1 MAVILTL
8 NNFLIFLLLVLVV
21 QSSENNFLE
30 EGLMGNITRRDFLGN
45 SVKISASAVLGADLL
60 SRMVHAAPSLASDKG
75 GIDIAVIESS
85 DYAKNTVKSVELLG
99 GMEKFVP
106 KNSTVALLINT
117 MARNQ
122 ATFVKPE
129 IVRAVIQMC
138 KQAGAKEIAMI
149 SWLPPRA
156 WETSGISKVAEEEGA
171 ALKLIDGRNE
181 ANFKTIPVPNG
192 KILKEA
198 KVMQEFFNYDIFI
211 DLPISK
217 NHYGVKITGTMKN
230 LMGLTSP
237 ALNGFFHKGDR
248 KSEAAEN
255 IEHLSQCIADLNT
268 VIKPTLCVV
277 DATEIITTNGPM
289 GPGEVI
295 KPRKV
300 IAGVDRVAI
309 DTYCTGLLGLQ
320 AKDILI
326 IPRAYE
332 HRLGEMNLKKVSI
345 KEISL

>member
-1 MAVILTL
+1 
-8 NNFLIFLLLVLVV
+8 
-21 QSSENNFLE
+21 
-30 EGLMGNITRRDFLGN
+30 MGNISRRDFLGN

-60 SRMVHAAPSLASDKG
+60 SRLVNPAPSLASDKG
-75 GIDIAVIESS
+75 GIDIAVVESS
-85 DYAKNTVKSVELLG
+85 DYAKNTLKSIELLG

-129 IVRAVIQMC
+129 IVRAVLQMC
-138 KQAGAKEIAMI
+138 KQTGAREVAMI

-156 WETSGISKVAEEEGA
+156 WETSGIAKVAEEEGA
-171 ALKLIDGRNE
+171 AMKLIDGRNE
-181 ANFKTIPVPNG
+181 VNFKTIPVPKG

-198 KVMQEFFNYDIFI
+198 KVMAEFFNYDIFI
-211 DLPISK
+211 DIPITK
-217 NHYGVKITGTMKN
+217 NHYGVKVTGAMKN

-255 IEHLSQCIADLNT
+255 MEHLSQCIADLNT
-268 VIKPTLCVV
+268 VIKPTLCIA

-300 IAGVDRVAI
+300 IAGVDRVAL
-309 DTYCTGLLGLQ
+309 DTYCASLLGLQ
-320 AKDILI
+320 AKDILM
-326 IPRAYE
+326 IPKAYE
-332 HRLGEMNLKKVSI
+332 HRLGEMDLKKVSI
-345 KEISL
+345 KEVSL